1 METYNIDTETAFK
14 EFVEYLEE
22 EKPEKT
28 FKGDIIQFESF
39 QVKILPEYQ
48 VKLEKLLESE
58 YRASEEPQKVGFD
71 VSGYNTEVI
80 EKLGYSFVTFK
91 ERM

>member
-39 QVKILPEYQ
+39 RVRILPEYQ

-58 YRASEEPQKVGFD
+58 YEASKTRFD
-71 VSGYNTEVI
+71 VSGYKTEVI

-91 ERM
+91 ERV

>member
-14 EFVEYLEE
+14 EFVEYLQE

-28 FKGDIIQFESF
+28 FKGDIIEFESF
-39 QVKILPEYQ
+39 QVKVLPEYQ
-48 VKLEKLLESE
+48 VKLKKLLGSE
-58 YRASEEPQKVGFD
+58 YEASKEPQKSGFD
-71 VSGYNTEVI
+71 ISAHNIEIV

-91 ERM
+91 D